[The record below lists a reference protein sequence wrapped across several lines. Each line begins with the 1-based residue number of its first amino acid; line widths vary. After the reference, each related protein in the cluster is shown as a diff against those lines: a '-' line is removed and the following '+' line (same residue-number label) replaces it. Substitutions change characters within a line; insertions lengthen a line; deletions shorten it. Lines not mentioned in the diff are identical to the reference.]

1 MSRSAHAPSP
11 ESTRVPNS
19 AGVNP
24 PALHIPSKACDCH
37 LHIYDARF
45 PQSADAAALPGLAT
59 VDEYRLLQ
67 KRLGTERAVIVTPRN
82 YGVDNGVTLDAIA
95 QLGLDHARGVAVL
108 RTDVSDATLK
118 ALHAGGIRG
127 VRFSLYT
134 PKNAAASFEM
144 VEPLAARIISLGW
157 HLQLHW
163 TADQI
168 VEHEAML
175 KRLPTQI
182 VFDHMTRL
190 PQPLGLAHPAVK
202 IVEHLLAQGRTWIK
216 LSGAYLDSQVG
227 EAGEFSDID
236 AVARHWIATAPNRLV
251 WGSDWPHPT
260 ETVKPN
266 DANMLDLLARWSTE
280 RSVIEK
286 ILVANPSELYGFQ

>member
-1 MSRSAHAPSP
+1 MP
-11 ESTRVPNS
+11 VPNS
-19 AGVNP
+19 AGVNAPSLSP
-24 PALHIPSKACDCH
+24 PLNACDCH

-45 PQSADAAALPGLAT
+45 AQSVDAAALHALAT
-59 VDEYRLLQ
+59 VSEYRLLQ
-67 KRLGTERAVIVTPRN
+67 KRLGTTRAVIVTPRN
-82 YGVDNGVTLDAIA
+82 YGIDNDVTLDAIA
-95 QLGLDHARGVAVL
+95 QLGRERTRGVAVL
-108 RTDVSDATLK
+108 RSDVSDATLK
-118 ALHAGGIRG
+118 ALDAGGIRG

-144 VEPLAARIISLGW
+144 VEPLAARIADLGW

-190 PQPLGLAHPAVK
+190 PQPIGLKHPAVK
-202 IVEHLLAQGRTWIK
+202 IVEDLLEQGRTWIK

-227 EAGEFSDID
+227 EAGEFLDID
-236 AVARHWIATAPNRLV
+236 GVARHWIATSPKRLV

-260 ETVKPN
+260 ETIKPN
-266 DANMLDLLARWSTE
+266 DANMLDMLARWTTK
-280 RSVIEK
+280 RSVIEQ
-286 ILVANPSELYGFQ
+286 ILVSNPSQLYGFN

>member
-1 MSRSAHAPSP
+1 MTQQSSMTAPALK
-11 ESTRVPNS
+11 TVPNS
-19 AGVNP
+19 AGVNS
-24 PALHIPSKACDCH
+24 PALPIPLNACDCH

-45 PQSADAAALPGLAT
+45 AQSADAATLPELAT
-59 VDEYRLLQ
+59 VNEYRLLQ
-67 KRLGTERAVIVTPRN
+67 KRLGTNRAVIVTPRN
-82 YGVDNGVTLDAIA
+82 YGVENNVTLDAIA
-95 QLGLDHARGVAVL
+95 QLGSDRARGVAVL
-108 RTDVSDATLK
+108 RSDVSDATLK
-118 ALHAGGIRG
+118 ALDAGGIRG

-144 VEPLAARIISLGW
+144 VEPLAARIANLGW

-175 KRLPTQI
+175 KRLPTTI

-190 PQPLGLAHPAVK
+190 PQPLGLKHPAVK
-202 IVEHLLAQGRTWIK
+202 IVEYLLAQGRTWIK

-227 EAGEFSDID
+227 ETGDFLDID
-236 AVARHWIATAPNRLV
+236 AVARHWIATAPKRLV

-260 ETVKPN
+260 ESIKPN
-266 DANMLDLLARWSTE
+266 DANMLDMLARWTTE
-280 RSVIEK
+280 RAVIEQ
-286 ILVANPSELYGFQ
+286 ILVSNPSELYGFQ

>member
-1 MSRSAHAPSP
+1 MTTHASAASQAATP
-11 ESTRVPNS
+11 VPNS
-19 AGVNP
+19 AGVNTP
-24 PALHIPSKACDCH
+24 LLPIPSKSCDCH
-37 LHIYDARF
+37 FHIYDARF
-45 PQSADAAALPGLAT
+45 AQSADAAALHELAT
-59 VDEYRLLQ
+59 VSEYRLLQ

-82 YGVDNGVTLDAIA
+82 YGVDNDVTLDAIA
-95 QLGLDHARGVAVL
+95 QLGFERARGVAVL
-108 RTDVSDATLK
+108 RSDVSDATLK
-118 ALHAGGIRG
+118 ALNAGGIRG

-144 VEPLAARIISLGW
+144 VEPLAARIADLGW

-190 PQPLGLAHPAVK
+190 PQPLGLNHPAVK
-202 IVEHLLAQGRTWIK
+202 IVESLLAQGRTWIK

-227 EAGEFSDID
+227 EAGDFLDID

-260 ETVKPN
+260 ETIKPN
-266 DANMLDLLARWSTE
+266 DANMLDMLARWTTE
-280 RSVIEK
+280 RAVIEQ
-286 ILVANPSELYGFQ
+286 ILVQNPSELYGFS

>member
-1 MSRSAHAPSP
+1 MTIPASVKAP
-11 ESTRVPNS
+11 ESIPVPNS
-19 AGVNP
+19 AGVNTP
-24 PALHIPSKACDCH
+24 SLHIPLNACDCH

-45 PQSADAAALPGLAT
+45 AQSVNAAALPELAT
-59 VDEYRLLQ
+59 VNEYRLLQ

-82 YGVDNGVTLDAIA
+82 YGVDNDVTLDAIA
-95 QLGLDHARGVAVL
+95 QLGLDRARGVAVL
-108 RTDVSDATLK
+108 RSDVSDATLK
-118 ALHAGGIRG
+118 TLNAGGIRG

-144 VEPLAARIISLGW
+144 VEPLAARIAHLGW

-175 KRLPTQI
+175 RRLPTQI

-190 PQPLGLAHPAVK
+190 PQPLGLTHPAVK

-227 EAGEFSDID
+227 EAGDFLDID
-236 AVARHWIATAPNRLV
+236 AVARHWISTAPERLV

-260 ETVKPN
+260 ETMKPN
-266 DANMLDLLARWSTE
+266 DANMLDMLARWSTE
-280 RSVIEK
+280 RSVLEK
-286 ILVANPSELYGFQ
+286 ILVTNPSELYGFS

>member
-1 MSRSAHAPSP
+1 MTAKS
-11 ESTRVPNS
+11 STTLSVPNS
-19 AGVNP
+19 AGSNAP
-24 PALHIPSKACDCH
+24 MLAIPAHACDCH

-45 PQSADAAALPGLAT
+45 PQTADAAALQALAT
-59 VDEYRLLQ
+59 VNEYRLLQ
-67 KRLGTERAVIVTPRN
+67 KRLGTTRAVVVTPRN
-82 YGVDNGVTLDAIA
+82 YGVENDVTLDAIA
-95 QLGLDHARGVAVL
+95 QLGSKSTRGVAVL
-108 RTDVSDATLK
+108 RSDVSDATLS
-118 ALHAGGIRG
+118 ALQAGGIRG

-144 VEPLAARIISLGW
+144 VEPLAARIAKFGW

-182 VFDHMTRL
+182 VFDHMSRL
-190 PQPLGLAHPAVK
+190 PQPLGIRHPAVK
-202 IVEHLLAQGRTWIK
+202 IVEYLLAQGRTWIK

-227 EAGEFSDID
+227 EAGQFLDID
-236 AVARHWIATAPNRLV
+236 PVARHWIATAPQRLV

-260 ETVKPN
+260 EANKPN
-266 DANMLDLLARWSTE
+266 DANMMDMLTRWTTD
-280 RSVIEK
+280 RSVIEQ
-286 ILVANPSELYGFQ
+286 ILVSNPATLYGFE

>member
-1 MSRSAHAPSP
+1 M
-11 ESTRVPNS
+11 PNS
-19 AGVNP
+19 AGSNT
-24 PALHIPSKACDCH
+24 PALSVPANACDCH
-37 LHIYDARF
+37 LHIYDAKF
-45 PQSADAAALPGLAT
+45 AQTADAAALQALAT
-59 VDEYRLLQ
+59 VTEYRLLQ
-67 KRLGTERAVIVTPRN
+67 KRLGTSRAVVVTPRN
-82 YGVDNGVTLDAIA
+82 YGVENDVTLDAIA
-95 QLGLDHARGVAVL
+95 QLGSKFTRGVAVL
-108 RTDVSDATLK
+108 RTDVTDATLK

-144 VEPLAARIISLGW
+144 VEPLAARIAKLGW

-168 VEHEAML
+168 VEHESML

-190 PQPLGLAHPAVK
+190 PQPLGIQHPAVK
-202 IVEHLLAQGRTWIK
+202 IVEYLLAQGRTWIK

-227 EAGEFSDID
+227 EAGQFLDID
-236 AVARHWIATAPNRLV
+236 PVARHWIATAPQRLV

-260 ETVKPN
+260 EANKPN
-266 DANMLDLLARWSTE
+266 DANMMDMLTRWTSD
-280 RSVIEK
+280 RSVIEQ
-286 ILVANPSELYGFQ
+286 ILVSNPAALYGFE

>member
-1 MSRSAHAPSP
+1 MTTHDSTAPAVSKP
-11 ESTRVPNS
+11 VPNS
-19 AGVNP
+19 AGVNAP
-24 PALHIPSKACDCH
+24 VLPMPSMACDCH

-45 PQSADAAALPGLAT
+45 AQAADAAALHDLAT
-59 VDEYRLLQ
+59 VNEYRLLQ

-82 YGVDNGVTLDAIA
+82 YGVDNDVTLDAIA
-95 QLGLDHARGVAVL
+95 QLGIDRARGVAVL
-108 RTDVSDATLK
+108 RSDVGDTTLR
-118 ALHAGGIRG
+118 ALDAGGIRG

-134 PKNAAASFEM
+134 PKNAAASFNM
-144 VEPLAARIISLGW
+144 VEPLAERIAKLGW

-175 KRLPTQI
+175 KRLPTPI

-190 PQPLGLAHPAVK
+190 PQPLGLKHPAVK
-202 IVEHLLAQGRTWIK
+202 IVEHLLAKGRTWIK

-227 EAGEFSDID
+227 EAGEFLDVDPI
-236 AVARHWIATAPNRLV
+236 ARHWIATAPNRLV

-260 ETVKPN
+260 EAIKPN
-266 DANMLDLLARWSTE
+266 DANMLDMLGRWTTD
-280 RSVIEK
+280 RSVIEQ
-286 ILVANPSELYGFQ
+286 ILVRNPTELYGFN